1 MLPTMSEPTSL
12 GRVRTCENCVRAKI
26 RCSRTSTQSCD
37 RCLRLKKD
45 CYFRATKA
53 RTPKKRETRLGAL
66 EDKVDQILSQINQPH
81 SSPQQAPL
89 PLPLSPKSESCA
101 PTPRNP
107 CDVIGNGLITH
118 EEANRLIES
127 FRDAITYFPFV
138 QLPRNATVEDLRSE
152 KPFLLLSILLVSSF
166 RNVPLHLALEDVST
180 SYLGGQV
187 LQGNRQQPFDILQGL
202 LVTIA
207 GAKKKLH
214 LVRFSGY
221 LHLAQSI
228 INDCRLDYPAKL
240 RGVRQRIDVM
250 SETDPP
256 TESISLRNEEM
267 RALVGYFLLDAC
279 HSIVLQRTGTMPWSP
294 FIESCAA
301 KLSQECEFS
310 TDRYLLGQVQVQHML
325 VRIDSLVARGFA
337 RLPVPIDHD
346 VFQGI
351 PSHAFDI
358 HLYQTIFFDVYP
370 SSAAS
375 FDHSMALLRIDAL
388 CHGLAAAKQ
397 FMSFYFSLP
406 PGIEKRFSYTQWT
419 MTGFS
424 VAASCKLVL
433 ASLEPSVR
441 DHDQVRGLRE
451 TLDMRHEIQK
461 SVKRLNTLDQECKGG
476 KWDQHEMFFYQD
488 WLRFLSEWF
497 EEKYRLAQSDSAG
510 ENNGALGVFT
520 PGISEN
526 NIYEEPQPD
535 PGFPWVDLQ
544 DVTIEEMLNVWLEP
558 INMPHYV

>member
-1 MLPTMSEPTSL
+1 
-12 GRVRTCENCVRAKI
+12 
-26 RCSRTSTQSCD
+26 
-37 RCLRLKKD
+37 
-45 CYFRATKA
+45 
-53 RTPKKRETRLGAL
+53 
-66 EDKVDQILSQINQPH
+66 
-81 SSPQQAPL
+81 
-89 PLPLSPKSESCA
+89 
-101 PTPRNP
+101 
-107 CDVIGNGLITH
+107 
-118 EEANRLIES
+118 
-127 FRDAITYFPFV
+127 
-138 QLPRNATVEDLRSE
+138 
-152 KPFLLLSILLVSSF
+152 
-166 RNVPLHLALEDVST
+166 
-180 SYLGGQV
+180 
-187 LQGNRQQPFDILQGL
+187 
-202 LVTIA
+202 
-207 GAKKKLH
+207 
-214 LVRFSGY
+214 
-221 LHLAQSI
+221 
-228 INDCRLDYPAKL
+228 
-240 RGVRQRIDVM
+240 M

-325 VRIDSLVARGFA
+325 VRIDSLVARGFGENQAPADIEVMISSLRSDFEDCKA

-346 VFQGI
+346 VFHGI
-351 PSHAFDI
+351 PSHAFEI

-375 FDHSMALLRIDAL
+375 LDHSMALLRIDAL

-406 PGIEKRFSYTQWT
+406 SGIEKRFSYIQWT

-461 SVKRLNTLDQECKGG
+461 SVQRLNTLDQECKGG

-497 EEKYRLAQSDSAG
+497 EEKYRLAQSDSSG
-510 ENNGALGVFT
+510 ENNDALGVFT
-520 PGISEN
+520 TGISEN
-526 NIYEEPQPD
+526 NIYQEPQPD

-558 INMPHYV
+558 MNMPHDF

>member
-1 MLPTMSEPTSL
+1 
-12 GRVRTCENCVRAKI
+12 
-26 RCSRTSTQSCD
+26 
-37 RCLRLKKD
+37 
-45 CYFRATKA
+45 
-53 RTPKKRETRLGAL
+53 
-66 EDKVDQILSQINQPH
+66 
-81 SSPQQAPL
+81 
-89 PLPLSPKSESCA
+89 
-101 PTPRNP
+101 
-107 CDVIGNGLITH
+107 
-118 EEANRLIES
+118 
-127 FRDAITYFPFV
+127 
-138 QLPRNATVEDLRSE
+138 
-152 KPFLLLSILLVSSF
+152 
-166 RNVPLHLALEDVST
+166 
-180 SYLGGQV
+180 
-187 LQGNRQQPFDILQGL
+187 
-202 LVTIA
+202 
-207 GAKKKLH
+207 
-214 LVRFSGY
+214 
-221 LHLAQSI
+221 
-228 INDCRLDYPAKL
+228 
-240 RGVRQRIDVM
+240 M

-325 VRIDSLVARGFA
+325 VRIDSLVARRFGENQAPADIEVMIRSLQSDFEDCKA

-346 VFQGI
+346 AFQGI
-351 PSHAFDI
+351 SSHAFDI

-375 FDHSMALLRIDAL
+375 IDHSMALLRIDAL

-406 PGIEKRFSYTQWT
+406 PGIEKGYSYTQWT

-424 VAASCKLVL
+424 IAASCKLVL

-461 SVKRLNTLDQECKGG
+461 SVKRMNTLDQECKGG

-497 EEKYRLAQSDSAG
+497 EEKYRLAESDSAG

-520 PGISEN
+520 TGISEK
-526 NIYEEPQPD
+526 NIDEEPQPD
-535 PGFPWVDLQ
+535 PGFPWVGLQ

-558 INMPHYV
+558 MNMPHYF